1 MIKVTK
7 NGSGTLFKSCPGVEC
22 CRGVGVIGIGIE

>member
-22 CRGVGVIGIGIE
+22 CRGVIGIGIE